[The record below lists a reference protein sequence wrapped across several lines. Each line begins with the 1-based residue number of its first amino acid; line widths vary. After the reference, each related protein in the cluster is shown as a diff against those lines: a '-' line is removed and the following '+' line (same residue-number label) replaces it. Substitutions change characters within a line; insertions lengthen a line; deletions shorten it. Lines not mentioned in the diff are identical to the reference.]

1 MGSQARNAIMK
12 RENFVQT
19 QAQRRERRRRG
30 CGDERLLG
38 PLSLCAI
45 EAGWVEL
52 WHRSRQ
58 IATTSSPLQTV
69 LSSSSGRHLKGQG
82 CLGRKNLTFG
92 NGNSPPSAMAGP
104 VESARYLSTEESS
117 GSRTV
122 AAAWTAGEHSL
133 FEGKGHVMRNF
144 QRTAKVA
151 VGLLGLAL
159 SYSAAACCPDVGHS
173 PAAATTGLGAS
184 RPSATDLSAVSTL
197 HVYTFERDGIR
208 YLQVNGPSG
217 DVRTAIGWIDGT
229 RWVMPVGIDAD
240 RTTIL
245 AAGSRPSGTVVY
257 EGDGM
262 TVLLQTLPRGNSWL
276 IVPKN

>member
-1 MGSQARNAIMK
+1 
-12 RENFVQT
+12 
-19 QAQRRERRRRG
+19 
-30 CGDERLLG
+30 
-38 PLSLCAI
+38 
-45 EAGWVEL
+45 
-52 WHRSRQ
+52 
-58 IATTSSPLQTV
+58 
-69 LSSSSGRHLKGQG
+69 
-82 CLGRKNLTFG
+82 
-92 NGNSPPSAMAGP
+92 
-104 VESARYLSTEESS
+104 
-117 GSRTV
+117 
-122 AAAWTAGEHSL
+122 
-133 FEGKGHVMRNF
+133 MRNF

-245 AAGSRPSGTVVY
+245 AADSRPSGTVVY

-262 TVLLQTLPRGNSWL
+262 TVLLQTLPLGNSWL